1 MDTDMGYQIELE
13 GALNESWSD
22 WLIGMDIRHTRGPD
36 GKPRTT
42 LTGVMKD
49 QAMLR
54 GVLDRLF
61 NLGLALVSLQRI
73 PLESKE

>member
-1 MDTDMGYQIELE
+1 
-13 GALNESWSD
+13 
-22 WLIGMDIRHTRGPD
+22 MDIRHTRGPD